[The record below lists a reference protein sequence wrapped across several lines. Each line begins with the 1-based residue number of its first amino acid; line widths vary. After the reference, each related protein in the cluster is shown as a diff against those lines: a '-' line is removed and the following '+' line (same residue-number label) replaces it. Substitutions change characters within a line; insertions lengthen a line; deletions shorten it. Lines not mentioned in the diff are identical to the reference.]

1 VPGDVSS
8 AAFLILATL
17 ISKSSEL
24 IIKNVGL
31 NPTRTGFI
39 EIMKLM
45 GGNIKT
51 VINNQKKSSEKIGSI
66 IIKSS
71 KLKGIKVPKHLIT
84 SAIDELPLVFLAGA
98 CAEGS
103 TIIRNAEELRFK
115 ESDRISSMIKTLN
128 TFAIK
133 TKEFNDG
140 ATIDG
145 GTITGGIVDSFG
157 DHRIAM
163 TAIIASC
170 VSEKPIIVENCK
182 NIDTSFPTFQ
192 KIMNLIGMN
201 IKEY

>member
-1 VPGDVSS
+1 M
-8 AAFLILATL
+8 F
-17 ISKSSEL
+17 
-24 IIKNVGL
+24 
-31 NPTRTGFI
+31 F
-39 EIMKLM
+39 
-45 GGNIKT
+45 
-51 VINNQKKSSEKIGSI
+51 GSI

-71 KLKGIKVPKHLIT
+71 KLKGIKIPKHLIT

-103 TIIRNAEELRFK
+103 TIIRNAEELRYK

-170 VSEKPIIVENCK
+170 VSEQPIIVENCK

-201 IKEY
+201 IKEH

>member
-1 VPGDVSS
+1 
-8 AAFLILATL
+8 
-17 ISKSSEL
+17 
-24 IIKNVGL
+24 
-31 NPTRTGFI
+31 
-39 EIMKLM
+39 
-45 GGNIKT
+45 
-51 VINNQKKSSEKIGSI
+51 
-66 IIKSS
+66 
-71 KLKGIKVPKHLIT
+71 
-84 SAIDELPLVFLAGA
+84 
-98 CAEGS
+98 
-103 TIIRNAEELRFK
+103 
-115 ESDRISSMIKTLN
+115 MIKTLN